1 MVLARASLWLLT
13 LGFAGFGAA
22 YVFWP
27 TTMAALTDIALPSHA
42 ARIDFAA
49 TSGGLQLGFA
59 TFLTLCARRPAWV
72 RAGLVASG
80 CALLGL
86 AIVRLGGIWWSRG
99 AQPSIYAGLAIEVGG
114 AALAIW
120 AARRAC
126 SYGIDPEST
135 SR

>member
-1 MVLARASLWLLT
+1 MVLARAILWLMT

-22 YVFWP
+22 YVCWP
-27 TTMAALTDIALPSHA
+27 TAMAALTDIALPSNA

-49 TSGGLQLGFA
+49 TYGGLQLGFA
-59 TFLTLCARRPAWV
+59 TFLMRCARRPAWL

-86 AIVRLGGIWWSRG
+86 AIVRAGGVLWSGG
-99 AQPSIYAGLAIEVGG
+99 AQPSIYTGLTIEMSG
-114 AALAIW
+114 AALAMW
-120 AARRAC
+120 GARRTR
-126 SYGIDPEST
+126 SYGVDPEST